1 MNNQLLLVA
10 ANVAMVVLVML
21 VGLRM
26 LYVRIAEMREKRVHP
41 QAAATSLQLA
51 ARLERV
57 HASDNFRNLFEVP
70 VLFYALSATAL
81 ALGSIPQWLVIGA
94 WGFVVLRY
102 LHSLVQCTYNKVPHR
117 LLAFLSSSL
126 LLVGMWIAVL
136 VNLAQ
141 AAA

>member
-10 ANVAMVVLVML
+10 ANLAMVLLVML

-26 LYVRIAEMREKRVHP
+26 LYVRVAEMREKRVHP
-41 QAAATSLQLA
+41 QAAANSLQVA

-57 HASDNFRNLFEVP
+57 QASDNFKNLFEVP
-70 VLFYALSATAL
+70 VLFYALTATAL
-81 ALGSIPQWLVIGA
+81 ALGNVAQWLVIGA
-94 WGFVVLRY
+94 WCYVALRC
-102 LHSLVQCTYNKVPHR
+102 LHSLVQCTYNKVIHR

-126 LLVGMWIAVL
+126 LLVGLWITLMISL
-136 VNLAQ
+136 VR

>member
-1 MNNQLLLVA
+1 MNNAFLLV
-10 ANVAMVVLVML
+10 
-21 VGLRM
+21 
-26 LYVRIAEMREKRVHP
+26 
-41 QAAATSLQLA
+41 A

-57 HASDNFRNLFEVP
+57 QAADNFKNLFEVP

-81 ALGSIPQWLVIGA
+81 ALGNIAQWLVIGA
-94 WGFVVLRY
+94 WGFVALRY
-102 LHSLVQCTYNKVPHR
+102 LHSLVQCTYNKVTHR

-136 VNLAQ
+136 VNLAR